1 MKFNKVA
8 LSIACAAGFTVAG
21 AAAANADTVMVK
33 SGDTLSQIADENNTT
48 VSSIQ
53 SLNSLQNIHLI
64 FPGQKLVISTNNG
77 DAAASTQQSA
87 QTTQQASQQQTT
99 QQASQQQTTQQAS
112 QQQTTQQASQ
122 QQTTQQASQ
131 QQTTQQASQ
140 QQTMQTT
147 QQAVASSSEQA
158 ARDWIASRESGGSYT
173 AQNGNY
179 YGKYQL
185 SRAYLGG
192 DYSAEN
198 QERVADSYVLNR
210 YGSWANA
217 KAHWLQNGW
226 Y

>member
-21 AAAANADTVMVK
+21 AAAANADTVTVK

-64 FPGQKLVISTNNG
+64 FPGQKLVINANNG
-77 DAAASTQQSA
+77 DAAVSTQQSA
-87 QTTQQASQQQTT
+87 QTV
-99 QQASQQQTTQQAS
+99 
-112 QQQTTQQASQ
+112 
-122 QQTTQQASQ
+122 
-131 QQTTQQASQ
+131 QQASQ

-185 SRAYLGG
+185 SSAYLGG

-217 KAHWLQNGW
+217 KSHWLQNGW

>member
-21 AAAANADTVMVK
+21 AAAANADTVTVK

-48 VSSIQ
+48 ISSIQ

-64 FPGQKLVISTNNG
+64 FPGQRLVINANNG
-77 DAAASTQQSA
+77 DAAVSTQQSAQTTQQSA
-87 QTTQQASQQQTT
+87 QTTQQASQQQTM
-99 QQASQQQTTQQAS
+99 
-112 QQQTTQQASQ
+112 
-122 QQTTQQASQ
+122 
-131 QQTTQQASQ
+131 QQASQ

-185 SRAYLGG
+185 SSAYLGG

-198 QERVADSYVLNR
+198 QERVANSYVLNR

-217 KAHWLQNGW
+217 KSHWMQNGW

>member
-21 AAAANADTVMVK
+21 AAAANADTVTVK

-64 FPGQKLVISTNNG
+64 FPGQRLVINANNG
-77 DAAASTQQSA
+77 DAAVSTQQSA

-99 QQASQQQTTQQAS
+99 QQASQQQTM
-112 QQQTTQQASQ
+112 
-122 QQTTQQASQ
+122 
-131 QQTTQQASQ
+131 QQASQ

-185 SRAYLGG
+185 SSAYLGG

-198 QERVADSYVLNR
+198 QERVANSYVLNR

-217 KAHWLQNGW
+217 KSHWLQNGW

>member
-21 AAAANADTVMVK
+21 AAAANADTVTVK

-64 FPGQKLVISTNNG
+64 FPGQKLVINANNG
-77 DAAASTQQSA
+77 DAAVSTQQSA
-87 QTTQQASQQQTT
+87 QTVQQA
-99 QQASQQQTTQQAS
+99 A
-112 QQQTTQQASQ
+112 Q

-158 ARDWIASRESGGSYT
+158 ARDWIAARESGGSYT

-185 SRAYLGG
+185 SSAYLGG

-217 KAHWLQNGW
+217 KSHWLQNGW

>member
-21 AAAANADTVMVK
+21 AAAANADTVTVK

-64 FPGQKLVISTNNG
+64 FPGQKLVINANNG
-77 DAAASTQQSA
+77 DAAVSTQQSA
-87 QTTQQASQQQTT
+87 QTV
-99 QQASQQQTTQQAS
+99 
-112 QQQTTQQASQ
+112 QQASQ

-158 ARDWIASRESGGSYT
+158 ARDCIASRESGGSYT

-185 SRAYLGG
+185 SSAYLGG

-217 KAHWLQNGW
+217 KSHWLQNGW

>member
-21 AAAANADTVMVK
+21 AAAANADTVTVK

-64 FPGQKLVISTNNG
+64 FPGQKLVINANNG
-77 DAAASTQQSA
+77 DVAVSTQQSA
-87 QTTQQASQQQTT
+87 QTTQQASQQQTM
-99 QQASQQQTTQQAS
+99 QQASQQQTMQQAS
-112 QQQTTQQASQ
+112 QQQTM
-122 QQTTQQASQ
+122 QQASQ

-185 SRAYLGG
+185 SSAYLGG

-198 QERVADSYVLNR
+198 QERVANSYVLNR

-217 KAHWLQNGW
+217 KSHWLQNGW

>member
-21 AAAANADTVMVK
+21 AAAANADTVTVK

-64 FPGQKLVISTNNG
+64 FPGQKLVINANNG
-77 DAAASTQQSA
+77 DAAVSTQQSA

-112 QQQTTQQASQ
+112 QQQMTQQASQ
-122 QQTTQQASQ
+122 QQT
-131 QQTTQQASQ
+131 SQ

-185 SRAYLGG
+185 SSAYLGG

-217 KAHWLQNGW
+217 KSHWLQNGW

>member
-64 FPGQKLVISTNNG
+64 FPGQKLVINTNNG

-87 QTTQQASQQQTT
+87 QTTQQASQQQIT
-99 QQASQQQTTQQAS
+99 QQASQQQTT
-112 QQQTTQQASQ
+112 
-122 QQTTQQASQ
+122 Q

-198 QERVADSYVLNR
+198 QERVANSYVLNR

>member
-21 AAAANADTVMVK
+21 AAAANADTVTVK

-64 FPGQKLVISTNNG
+64 FPGQKLVINANNG
-77 DAAASTQQSA
+77 DAAVSTQQSA
-87 QTTQQASQQQTT
+87 QTTQR
-99 QQASQQQTTQQAS
+99 
-112 QQQTTQQASQ
+112 
-122 QQTTQQASQ
+122 
-131 QQTTQQASQ
+131 ASQ

-185 SRAYLGG
+185 SSAYLGG

-217 KAHWLQNGW
+217 KSHWLQIGW

>member
-21 AAAANADTVMVK
+21 AAAANADTVTVK

-64 FPGQKLVISTNNG
+64 FPGQRLVINANNG
-77 DAAASTQQSA
+77 DAAVSTQQSA
-87 QTTQQASQQQTT
+87 QTMQQASQQQTT
-99 QQASQQQTTQQAS
+99 R
-112 QQQTTQQASQ
+112 
-122 QQTTQQASQ
+122 QASQ

-140 QQTMQTT
+140 QQTMQQASQQQTTQTT

-185 SRAYLGG
+185 SSAYLGG

-198 QERVADSYVLNR
+198 QERVANSYVLNR

-217 KAHWLQNGW
+217 KSHWLQNGW

>member
-21 AAAANADTVMVK
+21 AAAANADTVTVK

-64 FPGQKLVISTNNG
+64 FPGQKLVINANNG
-77 DAAASTQQSA
+77 DAAVSTQQSA
-87 QTTQQASQQQTT
+87 QTVQQASQQQTT
-99 QQASQQQTTQQAS
+99 QQASQQQTM
-112 QQQTTQQASQ
+112 
-122 QQTTQQASQ
+122 
-131 QQTTQQASQ
+131 QQASQ

-158 ARDWIASRESGGSYT
+158 ARDWIASRDSGGSYT

-185 SRAYLGG
+185 SSAYLGG

-217 KAHWLQNGW
+217 KSHWLQNGW

>member
-21 AAAANADTVMVK
+21 AAAANADTVTVK

-64 FPGQKLVISTNNG
+64 FPGQKLVINANNG
-77 DAAASTQQSA
+77 DAAVSTQQSA
-87 QTTQQASQQQTT
+87 QTV
-99 QQASQQQTTQQAS
+99 QQAS

-158 ARDWIASRESGGSYT
+158 ARDWIAARESGGSYT

-185 SRAYLGG
+185 SSAYLGG

-217 KAHWLQNGW
+217 KSHWLQNGW

>member
-21 AAAANADTVMVK
+21 AAAANADTVTVK

-64 FPGQKLVISTNNG
+64 FPGQRLVINANNG
-77 DAAASTQQSA
+77 DAAVSTQQSA
-87 QTTQQASQQQTT
+87 QTTQQSAQTT
-99 QQASQQQTTQQAS
+99 QQSA
-112 QQQTTQQASQ
+112 
-122 QQTTQQASQ
+122 
-131 QQTTQQASQ
+131 QTTQQASQ

-185 SRAYLGG
+185 SSAYLGG

-198 QERVADSYVLNR
+198 QERVANSYVLNR

-217 KAHWLQNGW
+217 KSHWLQNGW

>member
-21 AAAANADTVMVK
+21 AAAANADTVTVK

-64 FPGQKLVISTNNG
+64 FPGQKLVINANNG
-77 DAAASTQQSA
+77 DAAVSTQQSA

-99 QQASQQQTTQQAS
+99 QQSAQTM
-112 QQQTTQQASQ
+112 
-122 QQTTQQASQ
+122 
-131 QQTTQQASQ
+131 QQASQ

-185 SRAYLGG
+185 SSAYLGG

-217 KAHWLQNGW
+217 KSHWLQNGW

>member
-21 AAAANADTVMVK
+21 AAAANADTVTVK

-64 FPGQKLVISTNNG
+64 FPGQKLVINANNG
-77 DAAASTQQSA
+77 DATVSTQQSA
-87 QTTQQASQQQTT
+87 QTTQQASQQQTM
-99 QQASQQQTTQQAS
+99 
-112 QQQTTQQASQ
+112 
-122 QQTTQQASQ
+122 QQASQ

-185 SRAYLGG
+185 SSAYLGG

-217 KAHWLQNGW
+217 KSHWLQNGW

>member
-21 AAAANADTVMVK
+21 AAAANADTVTVK

-64 FPGQKLVISTNNG
+64 FPGQRLVINANNG
-77 DAAASTQQSA
+77 DAAVSTQQSA
-87 QTTQQASQQQTT
+87 QTM
-99 QQASQQQTTQQAS
+99 
-112 QQQTTQQASQ
+112 
-122 QQTTQQASQ
+122 
-131 QQTTQQASQ
+131 QQASQ

-185 SRAYLGG
+185 SSAYLGG

-198 QERVADSYVLNR
+198 QERVANSYVLNR

-217 KAHWLQNGW
+217 KSHWLQNGW

>member
-21 AAAANADTVMVK
+21 AAAANADTVTVK

-64 FPGQKLVISTNNG
+64 FPGQKLVINANNG
-77 DAAASTQQSA
+77 NAAVSTQQSA
-87 QTTQQASQQQTT
+87 QTV
-99 QQASQQQTTQQAS
+99 
-112 QQQTTQQASQ
+112 QQASQ

-185 SRAYLGG
+185 SSAYLGG

-198 QERVADSYVLNR
+198 QERVANSYVLNR

-217 KAHWLQNGW
+217 KSHWLQNGW

>member
-21 AAAANADTVMVK
+21 AAAANADTVTVK

-64 FPGQKLVISTNNG
+64 FPGQKLVINANNG
-77 DAAASTQQSA
+77 DATVSTQQSA

-99 QQASQQQTTQQAS
+99 QQASQQQMTQQAS
-112 QQQTTQQASQ
+112 QQQM
-122 QQTTQQASQ
+122 
-131 QQTTQQASQ
+131 TQQASQ

-185 SRAYLGG
+185 SSAYLGG

-217 KAHWLQNGW
+217 KSHWLQNGW

>member
-21 AAAANADTVMVK
+21 AAAANADTVTVK

-64 FPGQKLVISTNNG
+64 FPGQKLVVNTNNG
-77 DAAASTQQSA
+77 DAAASAQQSA
-87 QTTQQASQQQTT
+87 QTTQQAPQQQTSQQST
-99 QQASQQQTTQQAS
+99 QQSSQQVTTQQTTS
-112 QQQTTQQASQ
+112 
-122 QQTTQQASQ
+122 
-131 QQTTQQASQ
+131 
-140 QQTMQTT
+140 
-147 QQAVASSSEQA
+147 QAVASSSEQA

-185 SRAYLGG
+185 SSAYLGG

-198 QERVADSYVLNR
+198 QERVAESYVLNR

-217 KAHWLQNGW
+217 KSHWLQNGW

>member
-21 AAAANADTVMVK
+21 AAAANADTVTVK

-64 FPGQKLVISTNNG
+64 FPGQKLVINANNG
-77 DAAASTQQSA
+77 DVAVSTQQSA
-87 QTTQQASQQQTT
+87 QTTQQASQQQTM
-99 QQASQQQTTQQAS
+99 
-112 QQQTTQQASQ
+112 
-122 QQTTQQASQ
+122 QQASQ

-185 SRAYLGG
+185 SSAYLGG

-198 QERVADSYVLNR
+198 QERVANSYVLNR

-217 KAHWLQNGW
+217 KSHWLQNGW

>member
-21 AAAANADTVMVK
+21 AAAANADTVTVK

-64 FPGQKLVISTNNG
+64 FPGQKLVINANNG
-77 DAAASTQQSA
+77 DAAVSTQQSA
-87 QTTQQASQQQTT
+87 
-99 QQASQQQTTQQAS
+99 
-112 QQQTTQQASQ
+112 
-122 QQTTQQASQ
+122 
-131 QQTTQQASQ
+131 QTTQQASQ

-185 SRAYLGG
+185 SSAYLGG

-217 KAHWLQNGW
+217 KSHWLQNGW

>member
-21 AAAANADTVMVK
+21 AAAANADTVTVK

-64 FPGQKLVISTNNG
+64 FPGQKLVINANNG
-77 DAAASTQQSA
+77 DAAVSTQQSA
-87 QTTQQASQQQTT
+87 QTTQQASQQQTM
-99 QQASQQQTTQQAS
+99 QQASQQQTM
-112 QQQTTQQASQ
+112 
-122 QQTTQQASQ
+122 
-131 QQTTQQASQ
+131 QQASQ

-158 ARDWIASRESGGSYT
+158 ARNWIASRESGGSYT

-185 SRAYLGG
+185 SSAYLGG

-198 QERVADSYVLNR
+198 QERVANSYVLNR

-217 KAHWLQNGW
+217 KSHWLQNGW

>member
-21 AAAANADTVMVK
+21 AAAANADTVTVK

-64 FPGQKLVISTNNG
+64 FPGQKLVINANNG
-77 DAAASTQQSA
+77 DVSVSTQQSA
-87 QTTQQASQQQTT
+87 QTTQQASQQQTM
-99 QQASQQQTTQQAS
+99 QQASQQQTM
-112 QQQTTQQASQ
+112 
-122 QQTTQQASQ
+122 QQASQ

-185 SRAYLGG
+185 SSAYLGG

-198 QERVADSYVLNR
+198 QERVANSYVLNR

-217 KAHWLQNGW
+217 KSHWLQNGW

>member
-21 AAAANADTVMVK
+21 AAAANADTVTVK

-64 FPGQKLVISTNNG
+64 FPGQKLVINANNG
-77 DAAASTQQSA
+77 DAAVSTQQSA
-87 QTTQQASQQQTT
+87 QTVQQASQQQTT

-112 QQQTTQQASQ
+112 QQQTM
-122 QQTTQQASQ
+122 
-131 QQTTQQASQ
+131 QQASQ

-185 SRAYLGG
+185 SSAYLGG

-198 QERVADSYVLNR
+198 QERVANSYVLNR

-217 KAHWLQNGW
+217 KSHWLQNGW

>member
-21 AAAANADTVMVK
+21 AAAANADTVTVK

-64 FPGQKLVISTNNG
+64 FPGQKLVINANNG
-77 DAAASTQQSA
+77 DAAVSTQQSA

-112 QQQTTQQASQ
+112 QQQTM
-122 QQTTQQASQ
+122 QQASQ

-147 QQAVASSSEQA
+147 QQAVASSSEHA

-185 SRAYLGG
+185 SSAYLGG

-198 QERVADSYVLNR
+198 QERVANSYVLNR

-217 KAHWLQNGW
+217 KSHWLQNGW

>member
-21 AAAANADTVMVK
+21 AAAANADTVTVK

-64 FPGQKLVISTNNG
+64 FPGQKLVINANNG
-77 DAAASTQQSA
+77 DAAVSTQQSA
-87 QTTQQASQQQTT
+87 QTTQQASQQQTV
-99 QQASQQQTTQQAS
+99 QQASQQQTM
-112 QQQTTQQASQ
+112 
-122 QQTTQQASQ
+122 QQASQ

-158 ARDWIASRESGGSYT
+158 ARDWIAARESGGSYT

-185 SRAYLGG
+185 SSAYLGG

-198 QERVADSYVLNR
+198 QERVANSYVLNR

-217 KAHWLQNGW
+217 KSHWLQNGW

>member
-21 AAAANADTVMVK
+21 AAAANADTVTVK

-64 FPGQKLVISTNNG
+64 FPGQKLVINSNNG
-77 DAAASTQQSA
+77 DAAVSTQQSA

-112 QQQTTQQASQ
+112 QQQTM
-122 QQTTQQASQ
+122 
-131 QQTTQQASQ
+131 QQASQ

-185 SRAYLGG
+185 SSAYLGG

-198 QERVADSYVLNR
+198 QERVANSYVLNR

-217 KAHWLQNGW
+217 KSHWLQNGW

>member
-21 AAAANADTVMVK
+21 AAAANADTVTVK

-64 FPGQKLVISTNNG
+64 FPGQKLVINANNG
-77 DAAASTQQSA
+77 DAAVSTQQSA

-99 QQASQQQTTQQAS
+99 QQASQQQT
-112 QQQTTQQASQ
+112 
-122 QQTTQQASQ
+122 
-131 QQTTQQASQ
+131 SQ

-185 SRAYLGG
+185 SSAYLGG

-198 QERVADSYVLNR
+198 QERVANSYVLNR

-217 KAHWLQNGW
+217 KSHWLQNGW

>member
-21 AAAANADTVMVK
+21 AAAANADTVTVK

-64 FPGQKLVISTNNG
+64 FPGQKLVINANNG
-77 DAAASTQQSA
+77 DAAVSTQQSA
-87 QTTQQASQQQTT
+87 
-99 QQASQQQTTQQAS
+99 QTTQQAS

-158 ARDWIASRESGGSYT
+158 ARDWIAARESGGSYT

-185 SRAYLGG
+185 SSAYLGG

-217 KAHWLQNGW
+217 KSHWLQNGW

>member
-21 AAAANADTVMVK
+21 AAAANADTVTVK

-64 FPGQKLVISTNNG
+64 FPGQKLVINANNG
-77 DAAASTQQSA
+77 DAAVSTQQSA
-87 QTTQQASQQQTT
+87 QTTQQASRQQTM
-99 QQASQQQTTQQAS
+99 
-112 QQQTTQQASQ
+112 
-122 QQTTQQASQ
+122 QQASQ

-185 SRAYLGG
+185 SSAYLGG

-217 KAHWLQNGW
+217 KSHWLQNGW

>member
-21 AAAANADTVMVK
+21 AAAANADTVTVK

-64 FPGQKLVISTNNG
+64 FPGQKLVINANNG
-77 DAAASTQQSA
+77 DAAVSTQQSA
-87 QTTQQASQQQTT
+87 QTTQQASQQQTVQQST
-99 QQASQQQTTQQAS
+99 QTM
-112 QQQTTQQASQ
+112 
-122 QQTTQQASQ
+122 
-131 QQTTQQASQ
+131 QQASQ

-158 ARDWIASRESGGSYT
+158 ARDWIAARESGGSYT

-185 SRAYLGG
+185 SSAYLGG

-198 QERVADSYVLNR
+198 QERVANSYVLNR

-217 KAHWLQNGW
+217 KSHWLQNGW

>member
-64 FPGQKLVISTNNG
+64 FPGQKLVINTNNG

-112 QQQTTQQASQ
+112 QQQTM
-122 QQTTQQASQ
+122 QQASQ

-198 QERVADSYVLNR
+198 QERVANSYVLNR

>member
-64 FPGQKLVISTNNG
+64 FPGQKLVINANNG
-77 DAAASTQQSA
+77 DAAVSTQQSA

-99 QQASQQQTTQQAS
+99 QQASQQQMTQQAS
-112 QQQTTQQASQ
+112 QQQASQ
-122 QQTTQQASQ
+122 QQT
-131 QQTTQQASQ
+131 SQ

-185 SRAYLGG
+185 SSAYLGG

-217 KAHWLQNGW
+217 KSHWLQNGW

>member
-21 AAAANADTVMVK
+21 AAAANADTVTVK

-64 FPGQKLVISTNNG
+64 FPGQKLVINANNG
-77 DAAASTQQSA
+77 DAAVSTQQSA
-87 QTTQQASQQQTT
+87 
-99 QQASQQQTTQQAS
+99 
-112 QQQTTQQASQ
+112 QTTQQASQ

-158 ARDWIASRESGGSYT
+158 SRDWIASRESGGSYT

-185 SRAYLGG
+185 SSAYLGG

-198 QERVADSYVLNR
+198 QERVANSYVLNR

-217 KAHWLQNGW
+217 KSHWLQNGW

>member
-21 AAAANADTVMVK
+21 AAAANADTVTVK
-33 SGDTLSQIADENNTT
+33 AGDTLSQIADENNTT

-64 FPGQKLVISTNNG
+64 FPGQKLVINANNG
-77 DAAASTQQSA
+77 DAAVSTQQSA
-87 QTTQQASQQQTT
+87 QTTQQASQQQTV
-99 QQASQQQTTQQAS
+99 
-112 QQQTTQQASQ
+112 
-122 QQTTQQASQ
+122 
-131 QQTTQQASQ
+131 
-140 QQTMQTT
+140 QTT

-185 SRAYLGG
+185 SSAYLGG

-198 QERVADSYVLNR
+198 QERVANSYVLNR

-217 KAHWLQNGW
+217 KSHWLQNGW

>member
-1 MKFNKVA
+1 MIN
-8 LSIACAAGFTVAG
+8 
-21 AAAANADTVMVK
+21 
-33 SGDTLSQIADENNTT
+33 
-48 VSSIQ
+48 
-53 SLNSLQNIHLI
+53 
-64 FPGQKLVISTNNG
+64 TNNG

-99 QQASQQQTTQQAS
+99 QQASQQQTT
-112 QQQTTQQASQ
+112 
-122 QQTTQQASQ
+122 Q

-198 QERVADSYVLNR
+198 QERVANSYVLNR

>member
-1 MKFNKVA
+1 MKFNNVA

-21 AAAANADTVMVK
+21 AAAANADTVTVK

-64 FPGQKLVISTNNG
+64 FPGQKLVINANNG
-77 DAAASTQQSA
+77 DAAVSTQQSA
-87 QTTQQASQQQTT
+87 QTTQQASQQQTM
-99 QQASQQQTTQQAS
+99 
-112 QQQTTQQASQ
+112 
-122 QQTTQQASQ
+122 QQASQ

-185 SRAYLGG
+185 SSAYLGG

-217 KAHWLQNGW
+217 KSHWLQNGW

>member
-21 AAAANADTVMVK
+21 AAAANADTVTVK

-64 FPGQKLVISTNNG
+64 FPGQKLVINANNG
-77 DAAASTQQSA
+77 DAAVSTQQSA
-87 QTTQQASQQQTT
+87 QTV
-99 QQASQQQTTQQAS
+99 
-112 QQQTTQQASQ
+112 QQASQ

-147 QQAVASSSEQA
+147 QQQTMQTTQQAVASSSEQA
-158 ARDWIASRESGGSYT
+158 ARDWIAARESGGSYT

-185 SRAYLGG
+185 SSAYLGG

-217 KAHWLQNGW
+217 KSHWLQNGW